1 MNWQMNIN
9 EYIEK
14 NSVINQENSNKVIFT
29 MCVAPLKIVE
39 YQWQEDDDTQHFK
52 IKTKDIVTYL
62 RLKGYSNIDPVN
74 YNTIDNKHPL
84 ALTATWVFKVKQSSS
99 NKKTSTIVPFITSLS
114 ISTSLKCLRV
124 MNTPL
129 LELHCTLSAR
139 TC

>member
-1 MNWQMNIN
+1 MNIN

-14 NSVINQENSNKVIFT
+14 NSVINQENSNKVTFT

-52 IKTKDIVTYL
+52 VKTKDIVTYL

-99 NKKTSTIVPFITSLS
+99 NKKTS
-114 ISTSLKCLRV
+114 R
-124 MNTPL
+124 
-129 LELHCTLSAR
+129 R
-139 TC
+139 TKNKTTNEK